1 MPLKNFP
8 TIARQD
14 GYSRVYQPKY
24 DSFPAVFSSWR
35 KRLIASGLTF
45 SCDRAV
51 SVLSAIL
58 APVDHYDARRRS
70 CSSAGGMIGRELL
83 AGTGHQVS
91 ATATYRDTK
100 MIEQTSPYTVGLIEA
115 LLLLASG
122 TPSVKPLDRQPWPA

>member
-1 MPLKNFP
+1 MNTLLMLTQGRLPHAAEELP
-8 TIARQD
+8 DHRQAGRLLARLPAD
-14 GYSRVYQPKY
+14 VRLL
-24 DSFPAVFSSWR
+24 PAVFSPWR

-91 ATATYRDTK
+91 ATATYLT
-100 MIEQTSPYTVGLIEA
+100 
-115 LLLLASG
+115 
-122 TPSVKPLDRQPWPA
+122 